1 MRKKFRR
8 LSKKKKF
15 PHRGHVNIRATF
27 NNTLINIGTI
37 EGDTLVFKST
47 GGCGYSGT
55 KKKTKYA
62 ARAAART
69 ASKIAYEQG
78 MRKVALIIKGP
89 GRGRE
94 SSIRG
99 VYSSGLKI
107 LKLKDVT
114 PFPHNGCRPPKKR
127 RV

>member
-1 MRKKFRR
+1 MGKKFRR
-8 LSKKKKF
+8 LSKKKF
-15 PHRGHVNIRATF
+15 PHRGHVNVRATF
-27 NNTLINIGTI
+27 NNTLINVTTI
-37 EGDTLVFKST
+37 SGDTLVFKSA

-55 KKKTKYA
+55 KKRTPYA
-62 ARAAART
+62 ARTTARL
-69 ASKIAYEQG
+69 ASRIAFELG

-114 PFPHNGCRPPKKR
+114 PVPHNGCRPPKKR

>member
-1 MRKKFRR
+1 MGKNFRR
-8 LSKKKKF
+8 SSKKRF
-15 PHRGHVNIRATF
+15 PHRGHVNVRATF

-37 EGDTLVFKST
+37 AGNTLVFKCA
-47 GGCGYSGT
+47 GGCGFSGT
-55 KKKTKYA
+55 KKRTPYA
-62 ARAAART
+62 ARSTARI
-69 ASKIAYEQG
+69 ASRIAFELG

-99 VYSSGLKI
+99 VYTSGLKI

-114 PFPHNGCRPPKKR
+114 PVPHNGCRPPKKR